1 MRIFGSR
8 CALCLLLALPASAQD
23 FDQLTRPVATI
34 TDTSKVKT
42 MLTELLI
49 APAGPVSHADVVDF
63 TGNGFGP
70 DDLIILYPSL
80 ESYLVGSDV
89 PRGLQEAMKTWEI
102 KADYR
107 LDATIDDSQK
117 IAADAH
123 RRQDAKAA
131 LMGSVLSA
139 VGQFYQGDA
148 INMRLAQ
155 DSLGVRLEMWNFDPD
170 AMRYRVPLRAPAAVA
185 TAVHGQ
191 RFEFARTR
199 FVLAFRDPSDCI
211 ETVRTDSTM
220 VTRPC

>member
-1 MRIFGSR
+1 MRIPISLF
-8 CALCLLLALPASAQD
+8 LLALPASAQD

-34 TDTSKVKT
+34 TDSSQVQT
-42 MLTELLI
+42 MLAELLI
-49 APAGPVSHADVVDF
+49 APSGTVDRAEVVDF

-70 DDLIILYPSL
+70 DDLIILHPSL
-80 ESYLVGSDV
+80 ESFLVGSDV
-89 PRGLQEAMKTWEI
+89 PATLQEAMKTWEL

-107 LDATIDDSQK
+107 LDATLDDSRK

-139 VGQFYQGDA
+139 VGQYYEGDVMD
-148 INMRLAQ
+148 MRLAQ
-155 DSLGVRLEMWNFDPD
+155 DSLGVRLEMWNYDPS
-170 AMRYRVPLRAPAAVA
+170 ALQYRMPGHAAIPMPAQPPA
-185 TAVHGQ
+185 Q
-191 RFEFARTR
+191 RFEFARPR

-211 ETVRTDSTM
+211 EAMRTDSTM